1 MIPAD
6 NVFALTRQSIAVL
19 NEGWSTTVE
28 ESEWFETLASSWHP
42 AWMGSDDRVP
52 EQNIDCI

>member
-6 NVFALTRQSIAVL
+6 DVFALTRQSIAVL

-28 ESEWFETLASSWHP
+28 ESE
-42 AWMGSDDRVP
+42 
-52 EQNIDCI
+52 